1 MFGFF
6 KKKKQEDG
14 LSEEEKAIYAIGE
27 KMLEQL
33 GAYDYLNNLAIRLCC
48 NAHEI
53 HPVEV
58 YGHINACIGIGA
70 AGMVSSLSQI
80 AVWQLEKIDS
90 AEEVVEQFRQLAL
103 QSSTDALEW
112 IRENDK
118 VKELIH

>member
-1 MFGFF
+1 MFGWF
-6 KKKKQEDG
+6 KKKKADG
-14 LSEEEKAIYAIGE
+14 ELTDEEKQIFAIGE

-33 GAYDYLNNLAIRLCC
+33 GAFDYLNNLAIRLCS
-48 NAHEI
+48 NAYEI

-70 AGMVSSLSQI
+70 AGMVSSLAQI
-80 AVWQLEKIDS
+80 AVWQLEKIDTD
-90 AEEVVEQFRQLAL
+90 AEVVNQFRELAL
-103 QSSTDALEW
+103 QSSTDALTW

>member
-6 KKKKQEDG
+6 KKKKQDDG
-14 LSEEEKAIYAIGE
+14 LSEEEKAIYAIGQ

-48 NAHEI
+48 NAREI

-80 AVWQLEKIDS
+80 AVWQLENIDS
-90 AEEVVEQFRQLAL
+90 DTEVVEQFRQLAL
-103 QSSTDALEW
+103 QSSTDALNW

-118 VKELIH
+118 VKELVH

>member
-1 MFGFF
+1 MFSFF

-14 LSEEEKAIYAIGE
+14 LSEEEKAIYAIGK

-33 GAYDYLNNLAIRLCC
+33 GAFDYLNNLAIRLCC

-103 QSSTDALEW
+103 QSSTDALNW

-118 VKELIH
+118 VKELVH